1 MIVSDS
7 RSIGFLVK
15 RPNSPYQ
22 AIPLRTTTGNGHRY
36 QTDSLHLYA
45 SNVQAIAKCKA
56 LANGNH
62 QARVYLKVRS
72 GIITSSNI
80 SISSNQDVAQEE
92 AERVGRFLKER
103 NIQEIRSFG
112 NFLNKAACQEKEG
125 EIAAISS
132 WLDSIFGKGNNP
144 S

>member
-1 MIVSDS
+1 MN
-7 RSIGFLVK
+7 F
-15 RPNSPYQ
+15 
-22 AIPLRTTTGNGHRY
+22 
-36 QTDSLHLYA
+36 LHLYA
-45 SNVQAIAKCKA
+45 SIVQEVAKCKA
-56 LANGNH
+56 LANGNR

-92 AERVGRFLKER
+92 AERVGRFLNER
-103 NIQEIRSFG
+103 KIQDIGSFKT
-112 NFLNKAACQEKEG
+112 FLNKAACEETGG

-132 WLDSIFGKGNNP
+132 WLDSIFGNGNNP